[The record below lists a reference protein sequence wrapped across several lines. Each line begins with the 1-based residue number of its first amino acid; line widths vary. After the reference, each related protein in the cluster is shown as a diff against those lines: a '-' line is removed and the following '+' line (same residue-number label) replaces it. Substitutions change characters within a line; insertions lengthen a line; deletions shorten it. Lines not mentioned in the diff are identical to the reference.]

1 MGQIMGQGHLPGIN
15 KIYPNSREHLPKDGV
30 QLKVIPVAVEK
41 AHFRSQLLGV
51 GCPDDYH
58 SLRASIQ
65 ELDHGSTDVPEP
77 PDIHF
82 QGEGAEM
89 RPHSYGNDCV
99 LPSHDAIQLIRH
111 ITEVIAKDG
120 READRWTVA
129 AVFEQDIVL
138 LVHRKEGTHILRAT
152 QVKLH

>member
-1 MGQIMGQGHLPGIN
+1 MGQGHLPGIN
-15 KIYPNSREHLPKDGV
+15 KIYSNPWEHLPKDGV

-41 AHFRSQLLGV
+41 ANLRSQLLDI

-58 SLRASIQ
+58 SLRAAVQ
-65 ELDHGSTDVPEP
+65 ELDHSPTDVPEP

-89 RPHSYGNDCV
+89 RPHGYGNHCV
-99 LPSHDAIQLIRH
+99 LPSHDAIQLIGH
-111 ITEVIAKDG
+111 ITEVTAKDG
-120 READRWTVA
+120 READGWTVA
-129 AVFEQDIVL
+129 AVFEKDVVL
-138 LVHRKEGTHILRAT
+138 LVHRQEWTHILGAT